1 MANLNQFYEEIK
13 LKMVKPIINLENELK
28 KIRGGRVST
37 GLVENI
43 KVELADGKIL
53 PIQSISTISLQD
65 ARTIV
70 ISPWDKAN
78 LSAIEKA
85 IQKEN
90 ININPVNDGKIIRLS
105 FPQMTEETRKDL
117 VKSIKNLGEEAKV
130 AIRNIRRDF
139 LEKIKD
145 MEKKDEIIEDEKDEA
160 EEKLQEFTNKAIAK
174 IDKIIEEKEKEI
186 MTI

>member
-1 MANLNQFYEEIK
+1 L
-13 LKMVKPIINLENELK
+13 L
-28 KIRGGRVST
+28 
-37 GLVENI
+37 
-43 KVELADGKIL
+43 
-53 PIQSISTISLQD
+53 
-65 ARTIV
+65 
-70 ISPWDKAN
+70 
-78 LSAIEKA
+78 
-85 IQKEN
+85 
-90 ININPVNDGKIIRLS
+90 
-105 FPQMTEETRKDL
+105 
-117 VKSIKNLGEEAKV
+117 KSIKNLGEEAKV